1 MSNHGSPVAL
11 LKLQMAP
18 KFMLLISSGCKKKEP
33 RCMCLS
39 EAKASHSQRMW
50 AEVSFFT
57 PHFLHS
63 GLSASPSRWRCLR
76 GLCPVLVVVRRE
88 TVHVFTVGWDSLSVF
103 QTNIPFLLNVLEN
116 QKFLSGTLDTCFIDE
131 HPELFQL
138 PQSLNRAQKLL
149 NYIGTVLVNGPS
161 TPLATKLKPAEIR
174 PHVPEIPI
182 GNLQRK

>member
-1 MSNHGSPVAL
+1 MQWRHTDEMYVTNCDKLLCYYSLDRCIPKLDISCRSYVMS
-11 LKLQMAP
+11 
-18 KFMLLISSGCKKKEP
+18 
-33 RCMCLS
+33 
-39 EAKASHSQRMW
+39 SQNL
-50 AEVSFFT
+50 
-57 PHFLHS
+57 PIDLYQ
-63 GLSASPSRWRCLR
+63 L
-76 GLCPVLVVVRRE
+76 LVVVTRE
-88 TVHVFTVGWDSLSVF
+88 TVHVFTFFLDSISVF

-161 TPLATKLKPAEIR
+161 TPLATKLKPAEIS

-182 GNLQRK
+182 GN

>member
-1 MSNHGSPVAL
+1 M
-11 LKLQMAP
+11 
-18 KFMLLISSGCKKKEP
+18 
-33 RCMCLS
+33 
-39 EAKASHSQRMW
+39 
-50 AEVSFFT
+50 
-57 PHFLHS
+57 
-63 GLSASPSRWRCLR
+63 
-76 GLCPVLVVVRRE
+76 
-88 TVHVFTVGWDSLSVF
+88 F

-116 QKFLSGTLDTCFIDE
+116 QKFLNGTLDTCFIDE

-182 GNLQRK
+182 GN